1 MTILDRYIAKQYLV
15 NAAMLLVI
23 LACFVVTIDVS
34 LNLNRYWETAVAMSR
49 EGEHEGG
56 GLRAMLLT
64 IHLVADLW
72 WPRLLQ
78 LFSYL
83 SGVVI
88 VGAMGFT
95 VSQLVR
101 QRELIAVLMSGQ
113 SLLRVARPILAS
125 AFLVQ
130 ALSLLNQEFI
140 VANEH
145 VAKLLTRDAGDAGKR
160 DLGRLQ
166 MNLTR
171 DGSGRVFFA
180 RSFDA
185 DKGVLEN
192 LIVWDRDETGRAIA
206 RTHADRAEWQERGGS
221 GAWILTSGSREVLG
235 VRGPTTPVETL
246 ETDLDPLLLRVRQ
259 YEGYGQKLS
268 SAQIG
273 VMIDRLDKVSGD
285 AQQARQTRHAL
296 ERIRWGRW
304 SMLISNMLALLI
316 STTFFLTREPKNM
329 LVQSLKCAPI
339 SILALIGGVI
349 GSSAELPGFPAW
361 LSALLPVGV
370 LGPIAIALFT
380 GLPRRS

>member
-1 MTILDRYIAKQYLV
+1 MTILDRYIAKHYLI

-34 LNLNRYWETAVAMSR
+34 LNLNRYWETAVDMSR
-49 EGEHEGG
+49 QGEHEGG

-64 IHLVADLW
+64 IHLIADLW

-78 LFSYL
+78 LFTYL

-113 SLLRVARPILAS
+113 SLVRVARPIIAS
-125 AFLVQ
+125 ALLVQ
-130 ALSLLNQEFI
+130 GLSLANQEFI
-140 VANEH
+140 IANEH
-145 VAKLLTRDAGDAGKR
+145 VAKLLTRDAGDAGRR
-160 DLGRLQ
+160 DLGSVQ
-166 MNLTR
+166 INLTR

-180 RSFDA
+180 KAFDA
-185 DKGVLEN
+185 DKGELQD
-192 LIVWDRDETGRAIA
+192 LIVWERDESGRVTA
-206 RTHADRAEWQERGGS
+206 RTQAEKAIWRDGAGG
-221 GAWILTSGSREVLG
+221 GAWMLTGGTR
-235 VRGPTTPVETL
+235 ETL
-246 ETDLDPLLLRVRQ
+246 GTSVPPTPIDTLATDLDPVLLRVRQ

-273 VMIDRLDKVSGD
+273 QMIARLEKVSGD
-285 AQQARQTRHAL
+285 ADQARQTRHAL

-304 SMLISNMLALLI
+304 SMLVSNMLALLI

-349 GSSAELPGFPAW
+349 GSSADLPGLPAW